1 MSRPQLAAWESI
13 DEQLTRTF
21 IFSVALN
28 SVNALEPNERGVVFL
43 ATMGLVQTVLFQLQD
58 QLRTFLEIKF
68 ECKRANPDAWRRK
81 VDAAWLIAD
90 DLLGY
95 FLQIVVSIFSTA
107 SGVYVSSVM
116 GTSIIERPVYALII
130 TGIIVAVLYLVKD
143 RLKA

>member
-13 DEQLTRTF
+13 DEQVTRTF

-43 ATMGLVQTVLFQLQD
+43 ATMGLVQTVLY
-58 QLRTFLEIKF
+58 QLRDRLKMFLEAKA
-68 ECKRANPDAWRRK
+68 KDGVK
-81 VDAAWLIAD
+81 VDAPWLIAD

-107 SGVYVSSVM
+107 SGAYVSSVM

-130 TGIIVAVLYLVKD
+130 TGIIVAGLYLVKD
-143 RLKA
+143 QLKK

>member
-1 MSRPQLAAWESI
+1 MSQPQLAAWESL
-13 DEQLTRTF
+13 DDQLTRTF

-28 SVNALEPNERGVVFL
+28 SVNSLEPNERGVVFL
-43 ATMGLVQTVLFQLQD
+43 ATMALVQTVLY
-58 QLRTFLEIKF
+58 QLRDRLTTFLERKF
-68 ECKRANPDAWRRK
+68 GSKRNEPGWRNG
-81 VDAAWLIAD
+81 DAAWLIAD

-107 SGVYVSSVM
+107 SGAYVSSVM
-116 GTSIIERPVYALII
+116 GTSIIDRPVYALII